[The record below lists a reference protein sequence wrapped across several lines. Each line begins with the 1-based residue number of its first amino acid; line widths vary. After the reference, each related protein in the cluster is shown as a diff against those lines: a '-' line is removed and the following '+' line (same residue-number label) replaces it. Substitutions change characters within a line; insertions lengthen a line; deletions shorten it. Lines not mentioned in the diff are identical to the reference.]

1 MLTREIFLSTREEKF
16 RISKRPCNVV
26 FYINTNK
33 IQTILFKK
41 FFGVKGAIYYVASAT
56 VMFSHVKISSFRLK
70 AHLVFHWYIYNKVL
84 YPRIHFLLH
93 GSRVQSTKNIFVPY
107 LNCPCKVAHNAIC
120 ILLLILLFC

>member
-16 RISKRPCNVV
+16 RISKRPCNVL

-56 VMFSHVKISSFRLK
+56 VMFSHMKISSFRLK

-84 YPRIHFLLH
+84 YPMIHFFCMALVFRAL
-93 GSRVQSTKNIFVPY
+93 KIFLY
-107 LNCPCKVAHNAIC
+107 LT
-120 ILLLILLFC
+120 